1 MTLDLAAELRAELAR
16 RNVTG
21 KEIAAHLQTY
31 PEKISRTLN
40 GNREMTVNE
49 FIDIATAIGTDPAH
63 ILTNAIKRKR
73 NEKDNTNET
82 QPK

>member
-1 MTLDLAAELRAELAR
+1 MTLDLAAELRAEIAR

-21 KEIAAHLQTY
+21 KEIAKHLGTY

-40 GNREMTVNE
+40 GSREMTVVE
-49 FIDIATAIGTDPAH
+49 FVDIATAIGTDPAY

-73 NEKDNTNET
+73 NEGDRE
-82 QPK
+82 

>member
-1 MTLDLAAELRAELAR
+1 MTLDLAAELRAEIAR

-21 KEIAAHLQTY
+21 KEIAAHLGTY

-63 ILTNAIKRKR
+63 ILTNAIKRKH
-73 NEKDNTNET
+73 EKGDRE
-82 QPK
+82 